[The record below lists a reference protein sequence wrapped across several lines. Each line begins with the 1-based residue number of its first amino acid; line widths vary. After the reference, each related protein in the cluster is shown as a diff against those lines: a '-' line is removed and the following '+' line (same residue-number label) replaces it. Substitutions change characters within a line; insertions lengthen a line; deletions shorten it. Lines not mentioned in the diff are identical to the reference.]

1 MSALHVQHQGA
12 AEIDFQE
19 TCPSFKWAPL
29 PCSPFDAVIRLTAAP
44 NEAPRIEPA
53 AVSTPWQRAY
63 RDPTTAAWLENDDDD
78 GRLAAEPFDDAD
90 RQQWALVRLV
100 CGAALALSA
109 LALASHLLG

>member
-1 MSALHVQHQGA
+1 MSALHVQHQGF

-29 PCSPFDAVIRLTAAP
+29 PRSPFDAVARLAAAP
-44 NEAPRIEPA
+44 GDAPRVPPE
-53 AVSTPWQRAY
+53 AVSTPWQSAY
-63 RDPTTAAWLENDDDD
+63 RDPATAAWLEDDD
-78 GRLAAEPFDDAD
+78 GGRLPAEPFDDAD